1 MNHYLTTLCIYS
13 TIENHEEILDRFYK
27 LFESIWKYQSDFAKY
42 IEDVHSGYYIQHSL
56 DNILQEVEGRQLM
69 CEALYLYG
77 IMLLLMEERVPGFV
91 REKLLVAMCRI
102 RGEGALENFEH
113 ICKLCRN
120 TGYVPGPDGKRP
132 KNHPESIFNRFA
144 PSSEL
149 VRLLIGRLQ
158 TDDIYL
164 MAATYPDPAHRST
177 RISTQASMLYVIL
190 YFAPDIL
197 HKNKAS
203 MREIVD
209 KHFNDNWVIAT
220 YMGTIVDLTVEWA
233 PYAAAK
239 SAIDNV
245 ITLNSVK
252 TIAEAN
258 AKLIA
263 KSIEELKGYLKEGVL
278 QQDFLLDNLT
288 ALLNTVRGCNIA
300 MRWRLLHRK
309 TRSEVYRKAI
319 DSTCNAPTIVALLLN
334 SAQLEYVLKG
344 LLADL
349 LSAREGA
356 WTDGRQGAV
365 QRLKDLSIMF
375 TGENVLV
382 RVKRDENLL
391 KWFGSLAEQVE
402 GLSLADGGA
411 GSTTGSAVSTH
422 NTATGRKIQVM
433 IAALED
439 VEQFEAVDTNIQI
452 KTYLQEIRDIFKV
465 MIRTS
470 NITPSSLSI
479 LEVSSDLSYAWQL
492 LPDYISL
499 LHERIRKDPSSVVLL
514 RAFFLK
520 TASVLDIPLTRL
532 VAIDS
537 PDIVSVAA
545 YY

>member
-1 MNHYLTTLCIYS
+1 MDFLSKDNQCGQSILRITSRGSSIIAELLRLSANIPEVFLGADKIKDPEQRKYLEVLFDFQYLQQPEDYEKRINDNLDLLDLDQEFQ
-13 TIENHEEILDRFYK
+13 ENHEEILDRFYK
-27 LFESIWKYQSDFAKY
+27 LFESIWKYQADFAKY

-77 IMLLLMEERVPGFV
+77 IMLLLMEERVPGYV

-120 TGYVPGPDGKRP
+120 TGYIPGPDGKRP
-132 KNHPESIFNRFA
+132 KNHPENIFNRFA

-209 KHFNDNWVIAT
+209 KHFNDNWVIST

-245 ITLNSVK
+245 ITLSSVK
-252 TIAEAN
+252 AIAEAN
-258 AKLIA
+258 AKLIS
-263 KSIEELKGYLKEGVL
+263 KSIEELKAYLKEGVL

-300 MRWRLLHRK
+300 IRWRLLHRR
-309 TRSEVYRKAI
+309 TRSEVYRKTI
-319 DSTCNAPTIVALLLN
+319 DSTCT
-334 SAQLEYVLKG
+334 
-344 LLADL
+344 
-349 LSAREGA
+349 
-356 WTDGRQGAV
+356 
-365 QRLKDLSIMF
+365 
-375 TGENVLV
+375 
-382 RVKRDENLL
+382 
-391 KWFGSLAEQVE
+391 
-402 GLSLADGGA
+402 
-411 GSTTGSAVSTH
+411 
-422 NTATGRKIQVM
+422 
-433 IAALED
+433 
-439 VEQFEAVDTNIQI
+439 
-452 KTYLQEIRDIFKV
+452 
-465 MIRTS
+465 
-470 NITPSSLSI
+470 
-479 LEVSSDLSYAWQL
+479 
-492 LPDYISL
+492 
-499 LHERIRKDPSSVVLL
+499 
-514 RAFFLK
+514 
-520 TASVLDIPLTRL
+520 
-532 VAIDS
+532 
-537 PDIVSVAA
+537 
-545 YY
+545 